1 MDQHIPDHAALNA
14 QAASVHSWT
23 NALPLQVMKL
33 FKIPDGL
40 SPAWQTF
47 FDRVAAY
54 HKRQSATT
62 KHALIVL
69 ENRSRVMREG
79 GCVNSRC

>member
-1 MDQHIPDHAALNA
+1 MDQHIPDQA
-14 QAASVHSWT
+14 QAAFVQAWT
-23 NALPLQVMKL
+23 NAVPLQVMKL

-40 SPAWQTF
+40 SPAWQAF
-47 FDRVAAY
+47 FDKVAAY

-69 ENRSRVMREG
+69 ENRSRVMRDG
-79 GCVNSRC
+79 GAV